1 MGGEGGTEGGAGG
14 KGEGSILKIENAN
27 SVHIQGAAEIN
38 IQQRDIII
46 SWLSPIN
53 FFLQQADISQ
63 MREKGTGGWL
73 LVDPV
78 FKKWESGS
86 GSTLWCH
93 GIRM

>member
-1 MGGEGGTEGGAGG
+1 VNIGSATVHVPEG
-14 KGEGSILKIENAN
+14 
-27 SVHIQGAAEIN
+27 AEIN
-38 IQQRDIII
+38 IRQRDIII

-53 FFLQQADISQ
+53 FFLRHADISQ
-63 MREKGTGGWL
+63 LREKGTGGWL
-73 LVDPV
+73 LADPV